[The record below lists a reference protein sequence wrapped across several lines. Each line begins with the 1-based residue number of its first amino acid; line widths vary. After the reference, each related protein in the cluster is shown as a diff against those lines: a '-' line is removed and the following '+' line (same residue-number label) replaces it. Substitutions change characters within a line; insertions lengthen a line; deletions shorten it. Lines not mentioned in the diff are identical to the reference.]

1 MVDRLFEFLHLFWRN
16 ATVVLR
22 WNVRV
27 DRTGGS
33 DCHLPL
39 PFQYCPCLRV
49 HEDAHGVKGL
59 QLELPRL
66 LHADARRPS
75 APFVPMERNGFR
87 DADHQC
93 DEGGLTSR
101 R

>member
-39 PFQYCPCLRV
+39 PFYVAKALRFTKT
-49 HEDAHGVKGL
+49 HRADEL
-59 QLELPRL
+59 QLEILRL
-66 LHADARRPS
+66 LHADGALIFKHACRS
-75 APFVPMERNGFR
+75 GTV
-87 DADHQC
+87 
-93 DEGGLTSR
+93 T
-101 R
+101 